1 MDVLLQSVCFK
12 SPFVLLYGDLY
23 SSFFLVLI
31 KIYYTC
37 IRLVL
42 LSLLPRVND
51 KHLKYTQSDDRV
63 YDSSKQQGV
72 HISLRPDLLALC
84 TRRRVGS

>member
-31 KIYYTC
+31 KICFCVHVVYYTC
-37 IRLVL
+37 IRLVQ

-72 HISLRPDLLALC
+72 HISL
-84 TRRRVGS
+84 